1 MLGNLSIVHVLLLLM
16 IVVMVFG
23 TSKLKN
29 VGRDLGSAI
38 NGFKQAMREGEQSPP
53 TPTPPQE
60 NLSHHKPDT
69 TTTAMTKESS
79 RDPGHTG

>member
-1 MLGNLSIVHVLLLLM
+1 MLGNLSIVHVLLLLI

-38 NGFKQAMREGEQSPP
+38 NGFKQAMREGEQAPP
-53 TPTPPQE
+53 TTPAQE
-60 NLSHHKPDT
+60 NLSHHKPE
-69 TTTAMTKESS
+69 TTTASVSKEVS
-79 RDPGHTG
+79 RDQGHTS